1 MLVFGTEM
9 HIVTLLFIILELVMF
24 GVQLGYYLNQP
35 ADKPRF
41 WYLIL
46 LFLLISYNIT
56 GGLFPDPEITTIS
69 IRFQNMIAYGS
80 GFLMASYFPFYFYRA
95 FELKLL
101 RFHAVYGVTIFLLLP
116 YVVFFIISYS
126 IHDNLDIAIKYGIVI
141 PFFYSF
147 ILLRAILIAIKE
159 RYQESRNRGFY
170 IEKIA
175 VYCAVAPWALM
186 TLIAYFNF
194 SQLVEVLFANLGFLV
209 ITGMFI
215 WKSVKKARKEGE
227 LYLEL
232 DLIPINPSFIAMN
245 SKKFRLTTREEDVIM
260 LICQRLKYREI
271 AEKLF
276 ISERTVNK
284 HVQNI
289 FSKAEVTTKTE
300 LIRKMND
307 H

>member
-9 HIVTLLFIILELVMF
+9 HIVTLLFIIVELVML

-35 ADKPRF
+35 TDKPRF

-46 LFLLISYNIT
+46 LFLLIIYNIT
-56 GGLFPDPEITTIS
+56 GGLFPDPEITAIS
-69 IRFQNMIAYGS
+69 IRFQNMIAFGS
-80 GFLMASYFPFYFYRA
+80 GFLMASYFPFYFYKA

-116 YVVFFIISYS
+116 YVVFFIVSYS
-126 IHDNLDIAIKYGIVI
+126 MYDNLELAINYGIVI

-186 TLIAYFNF
+186 TLIVYFDF

-215 WKSVKKARKEGE
+215 WKSVKKARKESE

-232 DLIPINPSFIAMN
+232 DLIPMNPSFVAMN
-245 SKKFRLTTREEDVIM
+245 SKKFRMSTREEDVIM

-300 LIRKMND
+300 LIRKMNNL
-307 H
+307 